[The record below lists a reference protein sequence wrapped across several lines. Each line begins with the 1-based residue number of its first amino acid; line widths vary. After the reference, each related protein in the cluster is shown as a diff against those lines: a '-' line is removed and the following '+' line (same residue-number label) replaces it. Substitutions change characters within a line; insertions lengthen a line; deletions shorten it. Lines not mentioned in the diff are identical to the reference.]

1 MDAVAAARPED
12 REAADSPAGPAPQP
26 GSEQQ
31 ADVPVRVKPGEL
43 ADLLGM
49 EKRLVR
55 EHGGFV
61 RYRVL
66 RRVMTV
72 VADGEANRQM
82 LVRKRGSYRRG
93 PQYDRLAQVIGRG
106 LICTDGETWQR
117 QRRLT
122 QPVFSKALLARVAE
136 ITARLAAETV
146 DGWEVACE
154 RGEPVDVLDE
164 MQNLTMR
171 VIGHAL
177 FGRDLKDEFGPAAT
191 NSFAATIRTG
201 FQIIAP
207 RGFSPVPLP
216 LWFPTRLRRR
226 FRRHRAIVDRFV
238 SERIDERLADDAG
251 YDDMLGTLIR
261 SYGEHAA
268 AARRELCDQVVNL
281 FFAGFETTGVALAW
295 TWMLLGSNPSAEARF
310 HEELASVL
318 GGRPPATGDLRS
330 LAYTGQLIQESM
342 RMYPPVYSLTR
353 KATEEDE
360 IAGHHV
366 RAGDDIIIP
375 VHAVHH
381 AERYWDQP
389 GTFRPERFGPG
400 APNYEQ
406 RGAYLPFAIGEHR
419 CIGASFAGVE
429 MLTVLAVAGQRV
441 RLRPVAGHA
450 VTAVP
455 AITQRPAGGLPMLV
469 EKRS

>member
-1 MDAVAAARPED
+1 MSQLAEHLS
-12 REAADSPAGPAPQP
+12 EKP

-31 ADVPVRVKPGEL
+31 ADAPVRVKPGEL
-43 ADLLGM
+43 TDLLGM
-49 EKRLVR
+49 EKRLAK

-72 VADGEANRQM
+72 VADREANRQI
-82 LVRKRGSYRRG
+82 LVRKRDAYRRG
-93 PQYDRLAQVIGRG
+93 PQYDGLAQVIGRG

-117 QRRLT
+117 QRKLT
-122 QPVFSKALLARVAE
+122 QPVFSKALLVRVSE
-136 ITARLAAETV
+136 ITARLAADTV
-146 DGWEVACE
+146 DGWEAARE
-154 RGEPVDVLDE
+154 SGEPIDVLDE

-177 FGRDLKDEFGPAAT
+177 FGRDLKDEFGKADV

-201 FQIIAP
+201 FRIIAP
-207 RGFSPVPLP
+207 HGFSPVPLP

-226 FRRHRAIVDRFV
+226 FRHHRAVVDRFV
-238 SERIDERLADDAG
+238 LDRIDERLADNAA
-251 YDDMLGTLIR
+251 YDDMLSNMIR
-261 SYGEHAA
+261 SYGEGAA
-268 AARRELCDQVVNL
+268 AARQELCDQVVNL

-295 TWMLLGSNPSAEARF
+295 TWMLLGSNPSEEARF

-353 KATEEDE
+353 DATEEDE

-366 RAGDDIIIP
+366 RAGESIIIP
-375 VHAVHH
+375 IHAVHN
-381 AERYWDQP
+381 AEEYWDQP
-389 GTFRPERFGPG
+389 DKFCPERFAPG
-400 APNYEQ
+400 APNHEQ
-406 RGAYLPFAIGEHR
+406 RGAYLPFAIGAHR
-419 CIGASFAGVE
+419 CIGANFATVE
-429 MLTVLAVAGQRV
+429 MLTVLSVAGQRV
-441 RLRPVAGHA
+441 RLRPVPGHS

-469 EKRS
+469 EARS